1 MFLRQTIA
9 ALVVMLLAAL
19 PARALELIIVEQ
31 PGCYACK
38 QWNAEIAPIYPPTEV
53 GQFAPLRRE
62 QLNAPPDDVTYSR
75 PVNFT
80 PTFLLIRDGAELARL
95 EGYPGQ
101 DFFWWQIERMITEF
115 AGFEGATR

>member
-38 QWNAEIAPIYPPTEV
+38 QWNAEIAPIYPKTEV

-62 QLNAPPDDVTYSR
+62 QLNAPPDDVGGSGVR
-75 PVNFT
+75 GGRSPSGKRIFVHKD
-80 PTFLLIRDGAELARL
+80 FLIDV
-95 EGYPGQ
+95 
-101 DFFWWQIERMITEF
+101 WV
-115 AGFEGATR
+115 